1 MILTGKTIDAQE
13 AYRIGL
19 VNKVV
24 PLADLMN
31 EARNMAETI
40 CRNAP
45 LAVKAAKEVIVRGLD
60 LPLEAGLQLEDN
72 FQTYLSSTDDFTEG
86 IKAFKEKREYKFKGK

>member
-1 MILTGKTIDAQE
+1 MIFTGKTIDARE

-24 PLADLMN
+24 PLEDLMN

-45 LAVKAAKEVIVRGLD
+45 LAVKAAKEVMVRGLD

-72 FQTYLSSTDDFTEG
+72 FQTYLVSTDDFAEG
-86 IKAFKEKREYKFKGK
+86 MKAFEEKREYKFRGK